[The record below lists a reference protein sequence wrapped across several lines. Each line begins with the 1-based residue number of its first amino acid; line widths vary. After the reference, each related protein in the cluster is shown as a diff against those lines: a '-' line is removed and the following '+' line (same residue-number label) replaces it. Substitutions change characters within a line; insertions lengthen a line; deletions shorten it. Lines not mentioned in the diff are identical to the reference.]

1 LQKLEDV
8 LGIGALAAADDAGK
22 SDEHGLVA
30 GCRLTIN
37 HQ

>member
-30 GCRLTIN
+30 VCPLLVN
-37 HQ
+37 